1 MNLKV
6 NLTIGTT
13 TIDITSFIPVSTLEI
28 IKNRTEKEVGDYVAS
43 DIDITLIDKDF
54 DFRGKNFKQIF
65 TEFPYNLQDYYPI
78 EVYLDGRLIFS
89 GYLVRET
96 VEFENEYIIK
106 ASCISV
112 ISCLDT
118 IPLSE
123 IFGNIPNISGNYITI
138 LKQIKD
144 YLSGMNI
151 SFDFDIGCVNR
162 GTEGRWNWVRQ
173 YLFEKTNFRPSEI
186 VPIYFQRDGKTYFG
200 ILAING
206 YLYYLVYKDLDFFL
220 ERFTITAHTNEELGT
235 DYNRVV
241 RIFRG
246 KTRNTTNLY
255 YFAVGKFYDNW
266 EQVGIE
272 RIYQFKFTN
281 RFEPTGIAI
290 FFDDPN
296 VSLTKPESI
305 NIADDYRFYQGKYVD
320 ILGKARMTKWAG
332 TENLKYYFDLL
343 EVDGDRLVWC
353 QKCEIDDEPYGVAYY
368 SRWAISGSGRAYIW
382 TYGLTTPLKFDG
394 IDRTIF
400 IGGYYEIG
408 GDVVFIFKNAK
419 LIRLL
424 GLGAWLIISFK
435 ENEEVLTAKDHLGL
449 FRRGDEI
456 YVWNFYTNEKFYDY
470 PLPRGTANIPPGTF
484 YEQIGNEIRE
494 RPIVIF
500 EDEVNGFNVYN
511 IWLVISKIIP
521 FIHEYELKDTSLRTF
536 LSEIAKSFFCY
547 LCLQG
552 IQQRNF
558 IIRRDIYF
566 NRYCPPQRTIKKE
579 EIIEHPKMIEIRKWD
594 GIEIKSMNET
604 IKKGATGFNKKYF
617 SYPNSKYLTPAW
629 AEWISETFY
638 QLYCSNEFKTYELSV
653 LYDKRNPIG
662 LLFAYNFNLF
672 NKSFRGLVCE
682 VNYRRSDNLLHL
694 IVEELSMIPQQRVP
708 EEQVVIVS
716 ELLAVGTSLWE
727 LDLDEPDSITLKEEI
742 ISGAGLWDY
751 DETNDEVMPA
761 LLVEKDTF
769 WELDEEN
776 NLVPK

>member
-13 TIDITSFIPVSTLEI
+13 TIDITSFIPLGTLEI

-54 DFRGKNFKQIF
+54 NFEGKNFKQIF
-65 TEFPYNLQDYYPI
+65 FEFPYNLQDYYPI
-78 EVYLDGRLIFS
+78 EIYLDERLIFS

-96 VEFENEYIIK
+96 VEFENEYIVK

-112 ISCLDT
+112 ISYLDT

-123 IFGNIPNISGNYITI
+123 IFGNIPNISGNYINI
-138 LKQIKD
+138 LKEIKN
-144 YLSGMNI
+144 YLRGLNI
-151 SFDFDIGCVNR
+151 DFSYDIGSVER
-162 GTEGRWNWVRQ
+162 GTKGRWNWVRQ

-186 VPIYFQRDGKTYFG
+186 VPIYFQSEGKIYFG
-200 ILAING
+200 IVAING

-220 ERFTITAHTNEELGT
+220 ERFTLTYGEIEIGT
-235 DYNRVV
+235 DSNRVV

-246 KTRNTTNLY
+246 RNENTRNLY

-272 RIYQFKFTN
+272 KIYQFKFTN
-281 RFEPTGIAI
+281 RFEPGIMI
-290 FFDDPN
+290 FFEDPN
-296 VSLTKPESI
+296 ISLTKPESI
-305 NIADDYRFYQGKYVD
+305 NIADYYYTYQNKYVD
-320 ILGKARMTKWAG
+320 VFGKARMTKEA

-343 EVDGDRLVWC
+343 EIEGGNLVWR
-353 QKCEIDDEPYGVAYY
+353 QKCEIEEEPYGVAYH

-382 TYGLTTPLKFDG
+382 AYGLTTPLKFNG

-419 LIRLL
+419 LIRPV
-424 GLGAWLIISFK
+424 GLDIWLIIPFK
-435 ENEEVLTAKDHLGL
+435 EVEEVLAAKDHLGL
-449 FRRGDEI
+449 FRKGNEI
-456 YVWNFYTNEKFYDY
+456 YIWNFYTNEKFYDY
-470 PLPRGTANIPPGTF
+470 PLSRQMTNIPPETF

-500 EDEVNGFNVYN
+500 EDEIDNYNIYN

-547 LCLQG
+547 LCLLGQ
-552 IQQRNF
+552 QQRNF
-558 IIRRDIYF
+558 MIRRDIF
-566 NRYCPPQRTIKKE
+566 LDRYCSPQRTIKKE
-579 EIIEHPKMIEIRKWD
+579 EIVEHPKMVEIKKWD
-594 GIEIKSMNET
+594 GMEIRAMDET
-604 IKKGATGFNKKYF
+604 IRKGATGFNKKYF
-617 SYPNSKYLTPAW
+617 SYPSSKYLTPAW

-653 LYDKRNPIG
+653 LYDKRYPIG

-672 NKSFRGLVCE
+672 NKNFKGLVCE

-694 IVEELSMIPQQRVP
+694 IVEELQMIPQQRVP

-716 ELLAVGTSLWE
+716 ELAAVGASLWE
-727 LDLDEPDSITLKEEI
+727 IVLDEPDSITLKEEI
-742 ISGAGLWDY
+742 TSGVGLWDY

-761 LLVEKDTF
+761 LAVKKDTF

>member
-6 NLTIGTT
+6 NLTIGTK
-13 TIDITSFIPVSTLEI
+13 TIDITSFIPVGTLEI
-28 IKNRTEKEVGDYVAS
+28 IKNRTEKEIGDYVAS

-54 DFRGKNFKQIF
+54 SFEGKNFKQIF
-65 TEFPYNLQDYYPI
+65 TEFPCNLQDYYPI
-78 EVYLDGRLIFS
+78 EIYLDERLIFS

-106 ASCISV
+106 ASCISI
-112 ISCLDT
+112 ISYLDT

-123 IFGNIPNISGNYITI
+123 IFSGVLNISGNYISI
-138 LKQIKD
+138 LEQIKN
-144 YLSGMNI
+144 YLRRLNI
-151 SFDFDIGCVNR
+151 DFSYDIGSVEIE
-162 GTEGRWNWVRQ
+162 TKGRWNWVRQ

-186 VPIYFQRDGKTYFG
+186 VPIYFQREGKTYFG
-200 ILAING
+200 IVAING

-220 ERFTITAHTNEELGT
+220 ERFTLTHSGIEIGT
-235 DYNRVV
+235 DSNRVV

-246 KTRNTTNLY
+246 RNENTRNLY
-255 YFAVGKFYDNW
+255 YFAVGKFYNNW
-266 EQVGIE
+266 EQVGLE

-281 RFEPTGIAI
+281 HFEPTDIML
-290 FFDDPN
+290 FFEDPN
-296 VSLTKPESI
+296 VSITKPESI
-305 NIADDYRFYQGKYVD
+305 NIADYYHTYQNKYVD
-320 ILGKARMTKWAG
+320 VFGKARMTKEA

-343 EVDGDRLVWC
+343 EIDGDRLIWR
-353 QKCEIDDEPYGVAYY
+353 QKCEIDDEPYGVAYH
-368 SRWAISGSGRAYIW
+368 SRWAISGSSRAYIW
-382 TYGLTTPLKFDG
+382 AYGLTTPLKFDG

-408 GDVVFIFKNAK
+408 GDVIFIFKNAK
-419 LIRLL
+419 LIRPI
-424 GLGAWLIISFK
+424 GMGAWLIIPFK
-435 ENEEVLTAKDHLGL
+435 EDEEVLAAKDHLGL
-449 FRRGDEI
+449 FRKGDEI

-470 PLPRGTANIPPGTF
+470 PLPRGMSNIPPGTF

-500 EDEVNGFNVYN
+500 EDEIENFNIYN

-521 FIHEYELKDTSLRTF
+521 FIHEYELKDTSLRAF

-558 IIRRDIYF
+558 MIRRDIYF
-566 NRYCPPQRTIKKE
+566 DRYCPPQRTIKKE
-579 EIIEHPKMIEIRKWD
+579 EIIEHPMIEIRKWD
-594 GIEIKSMNET
+594 GIEIKAMDET
-604 IKKGATGFNKKYF
+604 IRKGATGFNKKYF
-617 SYPNSKYLTPAW
+617 SYPSAKYLTPAW

-672 NKSFRGLVCE
+672 NKNFRGLVCE

-694 IVEELSMIPQQRVP
+694 IVEELPMIPQQRVP
-708 EEQVVIVS
+708 EEQVIIVS
-716 ELLAVGTSLWE
+716 ELVAVGTSLWE

-742 ISGAGLWDY
+742 TSGAGLWDY
-751 DETNDEVMPA
+751 DEVNDEVMPA
-761 LLVEKDTF
+761 LLVKKDIF